1 VKKGAKD
8 KGDKG
13 GKRVNG
19 KKGKREKGA
28 RGRELSPCRPFPPFP
43 FTLSPFPP
51 FPDLSVPARVGTIPF
66 SIPLTSIL
74 SKEGTQYEG
83 ARITLRPAQ
92 PEDEPFLY
100 ELYSST
106 RTEEISAWGLDPA
119 QQETFLRLQ
128 FRGQQ
133 SHFRMQALDVDYRII
148 LRDDR
153 PIGQLIV
160 IRSDREIRLA
170 DISLLPEH
178 RGAGI
183 GASLIFDLFDEAKEK
198 RMPVTLHVE
207 KTNRAARLYQR
218 LGFIVTGDTGAH
230 LKMEWQPQI

>member
-1 VKKGAKD
+1 
-8 KGDKG
+8 
-13 GKRVNG
+13 
-19 KKGKREKGA
+19 
-28 RGRELSPCRPFPPFP
+28 
-43 FTLSPFPP
+43 
-51 FPDLSVPARVGTIPF
+51 
-66 SIPLTSIL
+66 L
-74 SKEGTQYEG
+74 SKEGTQSDS
-83 ARITLRPAQ
+83 ARIALRPAQ

-106 RTEEISAWGLDPA
+106 RKEEVSAWGLDSA

-133 SHFRMQALDVDYRII
+133 SHYRMQAFDVDYRII
-148 LRDDR
+148 LLDDR

-178 RGAGI
+178 RGGGI
-183 GASLIFDLFDEAKEK
+183 GASLIHDLFDEAKEK
-198 RMPVTLHVE
+198 GMPVTLHVE

-218 LGFIVTGDTGAH
+218 LGFTATVDTGAH
-230 LKMEWQPQI
+230 LKMDWHPKDSVRGNKKT

>member
-1 VKKGAKD
+1 VPYALCSSHPALFLGLACLVSNKYYLPS
-8 KGDKG
+8 
-13 GKRVNG
+13 N
-19 KKGKREKGA
+19 
-28 RGRELSPCRPFPPFP
+28 PFKNIK
-43 FTLSPFPP
+43 S
-51 FPDLSVPARVGTIPF
+51 
-66 SIPLTSIL
+66 L
-74 SKEGTQYEG
+74 SKEVTQYES

-106 RTEEISAWGLDPA
+106 REEEISALGWDSA

-133 SHFRMQALDVDYRII
+133 SHYRMQAFDVDYRII
-148 LRDDR
+148 SLDGR

-170 DISLLPEH
+170 DISLLPEF
-178 RGAGI
+178 RAGGI
-183 GASLIFDLFDEAKEK
+183 GASLIRDLFAEAKER

-218 LGFIVTGDTGAH
+218 LGFTAAGDLGAH
-230 LKMEWQPQI
+230 LKMEWHPQR